1 MDFLHLYLCHAS
13 TRIQTELYLEPKNTV
28 SLGALTSAQVG
39 LPLSSDL
46 QTRSGKTSKTLVGKQ
61 KKLEGEPQARDPSAQ
76 DAAVHTYSMQ
86 GTEKTESL
94 IIVDGRIE

>member
-1 MDFLHLYLCHAS
+1 MDFLHLYLRHAS

-61 KKLEGEPQARDPSAQ
+61 KKREGSICPGRRRAHVQHAGNREDGEPDHSRWQ
-76 DAAVHTYSMQ
+76 D
-86 GTEKTESL
+86 
-94 IIVDGRIE
+94 

>member
-1 MDFLHLYLCHAS
+1 MDFLHLYLRHAS

-46 QTRSGKTSKTLVGKQ
+46 QTRSGKLPKPL
-61 KKLEGEPQARDPSAQ
+61 
-76 DAAVHTYSMQ
+76 
-86 GTEKTESL
+86 
-94 IIVDGRIE
+94 